1 MTGLSS
7 NSDTSMPHTKITEL
21 VKQKLNRQTLSV
33 HYVGEILRRGKIF
46 SPLAQRREDLRE
58 TVSEIWKEN
67 PNLSSSEITALVSQ
81 KLKFSSD
88 YRKVSEKGVAEIVRS
103 NKIIE
108 SILQTARENPNV
120 SLEKLAELVRQKL
133 NRNRV
138 WKENQIF
145 QI

>member
-1 MTGLSS
+1 MRTPSS
-7 NSDTSMPHTKITEL
+7 NPDTSMPHTKITEL

-81 KLKFSSD
+81 KLN
-88 YRKVSEKGVAEIVRS
+88 RKVSEKGVAEIVRT
-103 NKIIE
+103 NKIIDT
-108 SILQTARENPNV
+108 ILQTARENPNV

-138 WKENQIF
+138 WNQ
-145 QI
+145 